1 MKKLFILPLLAIALA
16 GIGLTSCLDDNDEPV
31 KIPEETINAI
41 LNDFKGTYKGQDILY
56 NTDTA
61 KNATVKID
69 SLVKLLR
76 VPTKFIAYGIRG
88 DINDKL
94 RGALEQNDSIDIW
107 CDYTVEI
114 VNIKPPYRFF
124 IGPREVKFNLN
135 YDGAD
140 HEVVWKFDSRLYVNY
155 GYFNSSTQQIAFR
168 IVPTFVEVD
177 GKTVSYIGTEMT
189 FEGTEQ

>member
-114 VNIKPPYRFF
+114 ADIKPPYRFF

-140 HEVVWKFDSRLYVNY
+140 HQMVWKFTANLYMNY
-155 GYFNSSTQQIAFR
+155 GLFNSTTQEIAFR
-168 IVPTFVEVD
+168 IMPANLQAD
-177 GKTVSYIGTEMT
+177 GNTVSYVPTDLIFNGS
-189 FEGTEQ
+189 EQ